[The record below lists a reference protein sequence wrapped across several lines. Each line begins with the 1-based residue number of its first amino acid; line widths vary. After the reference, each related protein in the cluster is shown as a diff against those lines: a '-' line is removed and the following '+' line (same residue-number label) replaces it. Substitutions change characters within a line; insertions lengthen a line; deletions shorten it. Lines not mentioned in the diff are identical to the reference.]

1 MRKMIIPEFAARV
14 TMLAWMIG
22 LSALTSAPSSA
33 HAQSWGGL
41 YNMDSMLNQTHPF
54 AARPASAARSTDDS
68 PQVTPA
74 PTSLQ
79 HTTASAMPTKAPND
93 SGSWKVSNLFS
104 EIRIGALAHDTGP
117 FSSKEEDSIDTNFEL
132 LFASTDLL
140 SFMWSPRP
148 HLGIS
153 YNSSNHTSQAYMG
166 LTWEWSFWDGWFAGF
181 SLGGMIHDGHLVG
194 VDGES
199 KSLGCRLLFRESMN
213 AGYRFYKRHALMF
226 HFDHSSNASLCK
238 KNTSDGSEF
247 GRHNVVLNEGL
258 ENVGIRYG
266 YMF

>member
-1 MRKMIIPEFAARV
+1 MRRLILRAFYLRLAILVWV
-14 TMLAWMIG
+14 TGMAVVATFSL
-22 LSALTSAPSSA
+22 A

-41 YNMDSMLNQTHPF
+41 YNMDSMLNQGHPF
-54 AARPASAARSTDDS
+54 AARPASASVPVGVST
-68 PQVTPA
+68 QVTPA
-74 PTSLQ
+74 STSLQ
-79 HTTASAMPTKAPND
+79 PETASAMQVKVPND
-93 SGSWKVSNLFS
+93 DESWKVSNLFS
-104 EIRIGALAHDTGP
+104 EIRIGMLAHDTGP
-117 FSSKEEDSIDTNFEL
+117 FSSKEEDGIDTNFEL
-132 LFASTDLL
+132 LFASTDLF

-153 YNSSNHTSQAYMG
+153 YNSSDHTSQAYMG

-181 SLGGMIHDGHLVG
+181 SLGGMVHNGHLVG

-199 KSLGCRLLFRESMN
+199 KSLGCRLLFRESVN

-258 ENVGIRYG
+258 ENVGVRYG

>member
-1 MRKMIIPEFAARV
+1 MRRLILREFNLRLAILVWV
-14 TMLAWMIG
+14 TGMGVLATFS
-22 LSALTSAPSSA
+22 LA
-33 HAQSWGGL
+33 HSQSWGSL
-41 YNMDSMLNQTHPF
+41 YNMDSMLNQEHPF
-54 AARPASAARSTDDS
+54 AARPASASVPVGVST
-68 PQVTPA
+68 QVTPA
-74 PTSLQ
+74 SASLQ
-79 HTTASAMPTKAPND
+79 PEKASAMQARVPD
-93 SGSWKVSNLFS
+93 DDESWKFSNLFS
-104 EIRIGALAHDTGP
+104 EIRIGVLAHDTGP
-117 FSSKEEDSIDTNFEL
+117 FSSKEEDGIDTNFEL
-132 LFASTDLL
+132 LFASTDLF

-153 YNSSNHTSQAYMG
+153 YNSSDHTSQAYMG

-181 SLGGMIHDGHLVG
+181 SLGGMVHNGHLVG

-199 KSLGCRLLFRESMN
+199 KSLGCRLLFRESVN

-226 HFDHSSNASLCK
+226 HFDHSSNANLCK

-258 ENVGIRYG
+258 ENVGVRYG